1 MLRDGGLGEG
11 ARHTSFAQTA
21 SIAHTTCEMARKRK
35 PKIKEEDLHSFKHF
49 KLLLPLLDRL
59 HDHACQR
66 DRAGNRKLHYDQYA
80 ALILLYFFNPIVT
93 SLRGIQQTSELKKV
107 QRILGCSRA
116 ALGSLSEAARVFD
129 ADLLR
134 GIIGELVEK
143 LPPIDKSSWFDD
155 IKGIITLV
163 DGTLLPAL
171 PKLVEAMWLDDDN
184 KAFKLHTHFELL
196 KGVPV
201 RMDLSDANTGE
212 TRVLKASLQPD
223 RVYVMDRGYT
233 DFALFQQIIEIGSSF
248 VCRVPDRTVF
258 EVIEERALSDEAHEA
273 KVVRDAMV
281 RFTGVPARRIG
292 LDRPM
297 RIVEV
302 KCKPHRKRSGKTG
315 RGGPEQGDTILIATD
330 ILDVAAVVIA
340 LIYKHRWAIE
350 TFFRF
355 FKHVLGC
362 RHLLSH
368 SSNGIEIQTYLGIIA
383 CLLIALW
390 TGRKPTLRTYEMIC
404 FYFMGLADEEELL
417 AHIEKLA
424 PQA

>member
-1 MLRDGGLGEG
+1 
-11 ARHTSFAQTA
+11 
-21 SIAHTTCEMARKRK
+21 MARKRK
-35 PKIKEEDLHSFKHF
+35 PKIEEKDLHGFKHF
-49 KLLLPLLDRL
+49 KLLAPLLEQL
-59 HDHACQR
+59 HDNGCER
-66 DRAGNRKLHYDQYA
+66 DKAGNRKLHFDQYTSM
-80 ALILLYFFNPIVT
+80 ILLYFFNPIVT

-116 ALGSLSEAARVFD
+116 ALGSLSEAARIFD

-134 GIIGELVEK
+134 GIIGNLLDK
-143 LPPIDKSSWFDD
+143 LTPIRKNTSLGD
-155 IKGIITLV
+155 IEGIITLV

-171 PKLVEAMWLDDDN
+171 PKIVEAMWRDDEH

-196 KGVPV
+196 KGVPT
-201 RMDLSDANTGE
+201 RMDLTEANTGE
-212 TRVLKASLQPD
+212 TRVLKACLQPD

-258 EVIEERALSDEAHEA
+258 EVIEERDLSAEAQEA
-273 KVVRDAMV
+273 NILRDAVV
-281 RFTGVPARRIG
+281 RFTGAPAKRIG

-302 KCKPHRKRSGKTG
+302 KCKPHRKSSGKTG
-315 RGGPEQGDTILIATD
+315 RGGPEQGETILIATD
-330 ILDVAAVVIA
+330 LLHVPPEVIA

-362 RHLLSH
+362 RHLISH
-368 SSNGIEIQTYLGIIA
+368 CPNGIKIQTYLGIIV

-424 PQA
+424 PQD